1 MSTTRTII
9 WLNHRS
15 IRMIKISQ
23 LNENQKQAV
32 IDDSDHIRIIAGAGS
47 GKTRVLTMRIAYLIE
62 EKQVRPYHILAI
74 TFTNKAAREMKTRI
88 NDMLGDAG
96 TGCWISTIHSLCMRI
111 LSEDISALNYPKNFT
126 VVDADDQ
133 RQILKEAYKEIGIEK
148 KEYPYGVMLDYIADN
163 KYMGV
168 DPEKAMDFTY
178 GEERLINKAK
188 VYAYYDN
195 RLKKLYALDF
205 DDLILFTTRLFR
217 LHPVILEKW
226 AKKFHYIHVDEFQD
240 VDKEQYFLIKQL
252 SSVHDHVYVVGDPDQ
267 TIFTWRG
274 ADVNI
279 IVNFDKDFPDTKT
292 IVLNQNY
299 RSTNNILSG
308 ANSVIKNNKA
318 RVDKELFSKNGD
330 GSKIIHK
337 TCMSE
342 QGEANYVANQIIKL
356 RGDGYNY
363 SDMAVLYRANYL
375 SREVE
380 KVLIE
385 NRIPYVIYGGLR
397 FYERMEVKDILS
409 YLRMIT
415 RGDDLAF
422 IRIINTPRRGI
433 GQKTL
438 DAIQAMAIEKNMS
451 MYDVIRNGLYPK
463 NRDTFDHFV
472 HMVEK
477 WKEDM
482 KNGDLELLLQEVL
495 DDSGYRTML
504 EKDNETER
512 LENVKSLLDDIKQY
526 AQDYPDSSLDEYL
539 QMISLYTDRAS
550 EETSDA
556 VSLCTIHSAKGLE
569 FEVVFVIG
577 LSEGIFP
584 SERTLAEGQKGLE
597 EERRLAYVAYT
608 RAKKLLYLSESNSF
622 SYVIQ
627 SAKLPSRFIKE
638 IDDEFIDHVDEKPT
652 FKKSGIFDED
662 LVIHDK
668 KKEKPKDDLYRNGD
682 TVIHKI
688 YGEGVVI
695 GIDNGVLQIAFAFPH
710 GIKKILAGHPSIR
723 KKGKEDFS

>member
-1 MSTTRTII
+1 
-9 WLNHRS
+9 
-15 IRMIKISQ
+15 MITYSQ
-23 LNENQKQAV
+23 LNENQRAAV
-32 IDDSDHIRIIAGAGS
+32 TSDASHIRIIAGAGS

-62 EKQVRPYHILAI
+62 QLGVRPYHILAI

-96 TGCWISTIHSLCMRI
+96 TGCHISTIHSLCMRI

-126 VVDADDQ
+126 VIDADDQ
-133 RQILKEAYKEIGIEK
+133 RQILKEAYKEIGIDK
-148 KEYPYGVMLDYIADN
+148 KEYPYGASLDYIANN
-163 KYMGV
+163 KYMNV
-168 DPEKAMDFTY
+168 DPAKAMEYSY
-178 GEERLINKAK
+178 GEPRIVNKAK
-188 VYAYYDN
+188 VYDYYDR
-195 RLKKLYALDF
+195 RLKQLYALDF
-205 DDLILFTTRLFR
+205 DDLILFTTKLFE
-217 LHPVILEKW
+217 LYPVILEKW
-226 AKKFHYIHVDEFQD
+226 SSKYHYIHVDEFQD
-240 VDKEQYFLIKQL
+240 VDKEQYKLIKLL
-252 SSVHDHVYVVGDPDQ
+252 STVHDNVYVVGDPDQ

-279 IVNFDKDFPDTKT
+279 IVNFDRDFPNTKT

-308 ANSVIKNNKA
+308 ANSLIRNNKA

-342 QGEANYVANQIIKL
+342 TGEANYVVSQIIKL
-356 RGDGYNY
+356 HGDGYNY
-363 SDMAVLYRANYL
+363 RDMAVLYRANYL

-385 NRIPYVIYGGLR
+385 NRVNYVIYGGLR

-422 IRIINTPRRGI
+422 VRIINTPRRAI
-433 GQKTL
+433 GPKTI
-438 DAIQAMAIEKNMS
+438 DAIQQMANEKGIS
-451 MYDVIRNGLYPK
+451 MYEVIKQGLYPK
-463 NRDTFDHFV
+463 NRDTFDRFV
-472 HMVEK
+472 RMVEK

-482 KNGDLELLLQEVL
+482 KNGDLEVLLQEVL

-504 EKDNETER
+504 EKDGETER
-512 LENVKSLLDDIKQY
+512 LENIKSLLDDIKQY
-526 AQDYPDSSLDEYL
+526 SQDYPDSTLDEYL
-539 QMISLYTDRAS
+539 QMIALYTDRAS
-550 EETSDA
+550 EETGDA
-556 VSLCTIHSAKGLE
+556 VNLCTIHSAKGLE
-569 FEVVFVIG
+569 FDAVFVIG

-584 SERTLAEGQKGLE
+584 SERTMSEGQKGLE

-608 RAKKLLYLSESNSF
+608 RAKKLLYLTESNSF

-627 SAKLPSRFIKE
+627 AAKLPSRFIKE
-638 IDDEFIDHVDEKPT
+638 IDPAYIDNVDQ
-652 FKKSGIFDED
+652 KKEAFTSKIFDED
-662 LVIHDK
+662 IVIHDQ
-668 KKEKPKDDLYRNGD
+668 KKEKPKDQVYRNGD
-682 TVIHKI
+682 AVIHKI

-695 GIDNGVLQIAFAFPH
+695 GNSGGVLQIAFAHPH
-710 GIKKILAGHPSIR
+710 GVKKILASHPSIR
-723 KKGKEDFS
+723 KKGKDDYS

>member
-1 MSTTRTII
+1 
-9 WLNHRS
+9 
-15 IRMIKISQ
+15 MIKFSQ